1 MLIHK
6 KRSNELRINPS
17 LLKALPFIANV
28 YFRKTLT
35 MKNTKQNNHSKPNN
49 NQPDDTDAKIR
60 SLSRYVD
67 YLYYQDPIGTVVGI
81 VLIILTAP
89 IWYPIG
95 LLIKYRQLVVV
106 SILVLAM
113 TQCSIKTYDLYVD
126 KDERESVL
134 IKSNQTKD

>member
-1 MLIHK
+1 M
-6 KRSNELRINPS
+6 SN
-17 LLKALPFIANV
+17 
-28 YFRKTLT
+28 RK
-35 MKNTKQNNHSKPNN
+35 NNQSFHHEPNN

-60 SLSRYVD
+60 SLLRYVD
-67 YLYYQDPIGTVVGI
+67 YLYYRDPIGTVVGI
-81 VLIILTAP
+81 ALVILTAP

-106 SILVLAM
+106 SILVLVM
-113 TQCSIKTYDLYVD
+113 TQCSIKTIDIYVD

>member
-1 MLIHK
+1 
-6 KRSNELRINPS
+6 
-17 LLKALPFIANV
+17 
-28 YFRKTLT
+28 
-35 MKNTKQNNHSKPNN
+35 MKNTKQNNRSKPNN

-67 YLYYQDPIGTVVGI
+67 YLYYRDPIGTVVGI

-95 LLIKYRQLVVV
+95 LLIKYRQLVIV

-113 TQCSIKTYDLYVD
+113 TQCSIKTIDLYVG

>member
-1 MLIHK
+1 M
-6 KRSNELRINPS
+6 SN
-17 LLKALPFIANV
+17 
-28 YFRKTLT
+28 RK
-35 MKNTKQNNHSKPNN
+35 NNQSFHHEPNN

-81 VLIILTAP
+81 VLVILTAP

-95 LLIKYRQLVVV
+95 LLIKYRQLVIV
-106 SILVLAM
+106 SILVLVM
-113 TQCSIKTYDLYVD
+113 TQCSIKTIDLYVG

>member
-1 MLIHK
+1 M
-6 KRSNELRINPS
+6 
-17 LLKALPFIANV
+17 
-28 YFRKTLT
+28 KTP
-35 MKNTKQNNHSKPNN
+35 KHDRRCYQSKQQNNRSKPNN
-49 NQPDDTDAKIR
+49 NQLDDTDAKIR

-67 YLYYQDPIGTVVGI
+67 WLYYQNPIGTVVGI

-106 SILVLAM
+106 SILVLVM

>member
-1 MLIHK
+1 M
-6 KRSNELRINPS
+6 SN
-17 LLKALPFIANV
+17 
-28 YFRKTLT
+28 RK
-35 MKNTKQNNHSKPNN
+35 NNQSFHHEPNN

-67 YLYYQDPIGTVVGI
+67 WLYYRDPIGTVIGI

-95 LLIKYRQLVVV
+95 LLIKYRQLVIV
-106 SILVLAM
+106 SILMLAM

>member
-1 MLIHK
+1 M
-6 KRSNELRINPS
+6 SN
-17 LLKALPFIANV
+17 
-28 YFRKTLT
+28 RK
-35 MKNTKQNNHSKPNN
+35 NNQSFHHEPNN

-67 YLYYQDPIGTVVGI
+67 YLYYRDPIGTVVGI
-81 VLIILTAP
+81 MLIILTAP

-95 LLIKYRQLVVV
+95 LLIKYRQLIVV

-113 TQCSIKTYDLYVD
+113 TQCSIKTIDLYVG

>member
-1 MLIHK
+1 M
-6 KRSNELRINPS
+6 SN
-17 LLKALPFIANV
+17 
-28 YFRKTLT
+28 RK
-35 MKNTKQNNHSKPNN
+35 NNQSFHHEPNN

-67 YLYYQDPIGTVVGI
+67 YLYYRDPIGTVVGI
-81 VLIILTAP
+81 ALVILTAP
-89 IWYPIG
+89 IWYLIG
-95 LLIKYRQLVVV
+95 LLIKYRQLIVV

-113 TQCSIKTYDLYVD
+113 TQCSIKTIDLYVG

>member
-1 MLIHK
+1 M
-6 KRSNELRINPS
+6 
-17 LLKALPFIANV
+17 
-28 YFRKTLT
+28 KTP
-35 MKNTKQNNHSKPNN
+35 KHDRRCYQSKQQDNRGKPQNTQL
-49 NQPDDTDAKIR
+49 DDTDAKIR

-67 YLYYQDPIGTVVGI
+67 WLYYRDPIGTVVGI

-95 LLIKYRQLVVV
+95 LLIKYRQLVIV
-106 SILVLAM
+106 SILVLVM
-113 TQCSIKTYDLYVD
+113 TQCSIKTIGLYVG

>member
-1 MLIHK
+1 M
-6 KRSNELRINPS
+6 SN
-17 LLKALPFIANV
+17 
-28 YFRKTLT
+28 RK
-35 MKNTKQNNHSKPNN
+35 NNQSFHHEPNN

-67 YLYYQDPIGTVVGI
+67 WLYYQDPIGTVVGI

-95 LLIKYRQLVVV
+95 LLIKYRQLVIV

-113 TQCSIKTYDLYVD
+113 TQCSIKTIDLYVG

>member
-1 MLIHK
+1 
-6 KRSNELRINPS
+6 
-17 LLKALPFIANV
+17 
-28 YFRKTLT
+28 
-35 MKNTKQNNHSKPNN
+35 MKNPKQNNRSKPQN

-67 YLYYQDPIGTVVGI
+67 WLYYRDPIGTVVGI

-95 LLIKYRQLVVV
+95 LLIKYRQMIIV

-113 TQCSIKTYDLYVD
+113 TQCSIKVYDHYVG
-126 KDERESVL
+126 KAEREAVL
-134 IKSNQTKD
+134 IKSSETKD